1 MFSCHGFY
9 VAWDGSQ
16 VLVLQSLRLVMQ
28 ASVKDQL
35 EEMDRMESDGVEMDL
50 EFEMQMD
57 VMAR

>member
-1 MFSCHGFY
+1 MACEE
-9 VAWDGSQ
+9 SQ
-16 VLVLQSLRLVMQ
+16 VLVLQPLKLVMQ